1 MRASERQAIL
11 ADGEGA
17 GVFSPS
23 TRSKSA
29 SFVEVAKRGKGT
41 GERRRKKKEKK
52 ERRRGRRG
60 EEVGEEKR

>member
-1 MRASERQAIL
+1 MGASERQAIL
-11 ADGEGA
+11 AVGEGA

-29 SFVEVAKRGKGT
+29 SFVERAKRGKGK
-41 GERRRKKKEKK
+41 GERRRKKRRKK
-52 ERRRGRRG
+52 RG